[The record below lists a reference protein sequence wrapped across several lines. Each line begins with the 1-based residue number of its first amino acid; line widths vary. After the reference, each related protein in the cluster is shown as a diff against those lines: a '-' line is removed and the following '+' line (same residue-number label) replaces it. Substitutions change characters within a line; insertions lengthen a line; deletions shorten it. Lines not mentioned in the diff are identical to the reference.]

1 MKNFLQNGDALNV
14 VAPAGGVVSGQPL
27 IIGKIFGVCGS
38 TRLVGETFA
47 LWRKGIFSLPKTNA
61 QAWNQGDSLYW
72 DAANAVVTNVNSG
85 ALLPV
90 GYAADVATNPSSI
103 GPVVLAQAAS

>member
-1 MKNFLQNGDALNV
+1 MKNYLQNGDALNV
-14 VAPAGGVVSGQPL
+14 VAPAAGVVSGQPL
-27 IIGKIFGVCGS
+27 VIGKIFGVCGS

-61 QAWNQGDSLYW
+61 QAWAQGDTLYW
-72 DAANAVVTNVNSG
+72 DAANSVVTNVNSG

-90 GYAADVATNPSSI
+90 GYAADVAANPSSI
-103 GPVVLAQAAS
+103 GPVLLGQTPS